1 MRRRELFLFFGGAI
15 VGWSQGARAQ
25 RRTGIR
31 HIGFIS
37 GQAENDPDGQSR
49 LAAFLKGMQGLGWTV
64 GKTLDIDIRW
74 SAGSAENTLKHVAEL
89 VALKPDVILS
99 SGTPSVTALL
109 QATKSIPIVFA
120 QVIDP
125 VGAGHVASLAR
136 PGGNATGFT
145 PFEYGTSAKWLEF
158 LKQIVP
164 GMTRCAV
171 IRDARV
177 TTGTAQ
183 FAAIQGAASA
193 KGVDLT
199 PIGFRDVG
207 EIERSVAAFARNS
220 QTDGL
225 IVTQSTLS
233 IVHRELISKLAA
245 QYRLPAIY
253 AYRFYVTGGGLM
265 SYGPDTLD
273 PYRRAA
279 SYVDRILKGE
289 KPADL
294 PVQAPT
300 KYELAI
306 NLKTAKALG
315 LSVPQSIV
323 ATADEVIEQSAIS
336 KLALRVRP
344 RRHALPFNS
353 IGTIAA
359 SLELRS
365 VSDVLTLRTC
375 GAPVSFVDEGLEGL
389 EVRRHAFQHE
399 VDLARQHPAFAHQR
413 LRAHEVLEGL
423 EIGLGLAGQ
432 VHHGEDRRPRSRA
445 ASRRAAR
452 GSL

>member
-1 MRRRELFLFFGGAI
+1 MTGTLRPALGGDMRRRELFLFFGGAI

-49 LAAFLKGMQGLGWTV
+49 LAAFLKGMQGLGWIV

-300 KYELAI
+300 KYELVI

-323 ATADEVIEQSAIS
+323 ATADEVIE
-336 KLALRVRP
+336 
-344 RRHALPFNS
+344 
-353 IGTIAA
+353 
-359 SLELRS
+359 
-365 VSDVLTLRTC
+365 
-375 GAPVSFVDEGLEGL
+375 
-389 EVRRHAFQHE
+389 
-399 VDLARQHPAFAHQR
+399 
-413 LRAHEVLEGL
+413 
-423 EIGLGLAGQ
+423 
-432 VHHGEDRRPRSRA
+432 
-445 ASRRAAR
+445 
-452 GSL
+452 